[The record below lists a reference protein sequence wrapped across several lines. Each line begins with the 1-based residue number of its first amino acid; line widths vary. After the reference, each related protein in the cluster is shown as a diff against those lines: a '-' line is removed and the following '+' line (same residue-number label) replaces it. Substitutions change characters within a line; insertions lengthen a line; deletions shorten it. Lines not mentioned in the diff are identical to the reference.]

1 MDEQKKRWL
10 FQKAKQTALVFFVS
24 QGVMS
29 TLWMGKGW
37 LFGSEAREQVEFR
50 TGHME
55 ESLSQREREESVE
68 ATTEEPAGEVKE
80 KTTESTET
88 ETKEKPT
95 ETMERE
101 TTEKP
106 TEAIEKEIT
115 AEATDAITAETT
127 EPASVKIEG
136 DEKTKSETAGEE
148 PESAEEPEA
157 AAPLERADGI
167 GEAGLEKVRNGLKKE
182 AEARLGE
189 IRYSVELQ
197 NAAALRLSRGTGT
210 VMDVL
215 NENRGDKWRECTW
228 KECEVYAYLLSREE
242 DAYQALIKAL
252 SSAYVGSVT
261 REAGFTGYG
270 IGLSAEESEGAIL
283 VKAVIVFVKEPVFA
297 QSENSVG

>member
-1 MDEQKKRWL
+1 MDEQKKKWL
-10 FQKAKQTALVFFVS
+10 FQKVKQTAMIFFVS

-55 ESLSQREREESVE
+55 ESLSRREREESVE
-68 ATTEEPAGEVKE
+68 ATTEEPAEVVKE
-80 KTTESTET
+80 KTTESTE
-88 ETKEKPT
+88 
-95 ETMERE
+95 RE
-101 TTEKP
+101 T
-106 TEAIEKEIT
+106 
-115 AEATDAITAETT
+115 AE
-127 EPASVKIEG
+127 PVSVTIEG
-136 DEKTKSETAGEE
+136 DEKTKSETTGVETETARLETEAEGRETETASIQAETASVEAAGVE
-148 PESAEEPEA
+148 PESAEESEA

-261 REAGFTGYG
+261 REDGFTGYG

>member
-1 MDEQKKRWL
+1 MDEQKKKWL
-10 FQKAKQTALVFFVS
+10 FQKVKQTAMIFFVS

-55 ESLSQREREESVE
+55 ESLSRREREESVE
-68 ATTEEPAGEVKE
+68 ATTGEPAEVVKE
-80 KTTESTET
+80 KTTESTE
-88 ETKEKPT
+88 
-95 ETMERE
+95 RE
-101 TTEKP
+101 T
-106 TEAIEKEIT
+106 
-115 AEATDAITAETT
+115 AE
-127 EPASVKIEG
+127 PVSVTIEG
-136 DEKTKSETAGEE
+136 DEKTKSETTGVETETARLETEAEGRETETASIQAETASVEAAGVE
-148 PESAEEPEA
+148 PESAEESEA

-261 REAGFTGYG
+261 RDDGFTGYG

>member
-1 MDEQKKRWL
+1 MDEQKKKWL
-10 FQKAKQTALVFFVS
+10 FQKVKQTAMIFFVS

-50 TGHME
+50 TGHVE
-55 ESLSQREREESVE
+55 ESLSQGEREKSAE
-68 ATTEEPAGEVKE
+68 ATTEEPAEEVKE
-80 KTTESTET
+80 KTTESTE
-88 ETKEKPT
+88 
-95 ETMERE
+95 RE
-101 TTEKP
+101 T
-106 TEAIEKEIT
+106 
-115 AEATDAITAETT
+115 AE
-127 EPASVKIEG
+127 PVSVTIEG
-136 DEKTKSETAGEE
+136 DEKTKSETTGVETETARLETEAEGRETETASIQAETASVEAAGVE
-148 PESAEEPEA
+148 PESAEESEA

-261 REAGFTGYG
+261 REDGFTGYG
-270 IGLSAEESEGAIL
+270 IGLSAEESEGAFL

>member
-1 MDEQKKRWL
+1 MDEQKKKWL
-10 FQKAKQTALVFFVS
+10 FQKVKQTAMIFFVS

-55 ESLSQREREESVE
+55 ESLSQRERENSAE
-68 ATTEEPAGEVKE
+68 ATTEEPAEEVKE
-80 KTTESTET
+80 KTTESTE
-88 ETKEKPT
+88 
-95 ETMERE
+95 RE
-101 TTEKP
+101 T
-106 TEAIEKEIT
+106 
-115 AEATDAITAETT
+115 AE
-127 EPASVKIEG
+127 PVSVTIEG
-136 DEKTKSETAGEE
+136 DEKTKSETTGVETETARLETEAEGRETETASIQAETASVEAAGVE
-148 PESAEEPEA
+148 PESAEESEA

-261 REAGFTGYG
+261 REDGFTGYG
-270 IGLSAEESEGAIL
+270 IGLSAEESEGAFL

>member
-10 FQKAKQTALVFFVS
+10 FQKAKQTAMIFFVS

-55 ESLSQREREESVE
+55 ESLSQRERENSAE
-68 ATTEEPAGEVKE
+68 ATTEEPAEEVKE
-80 KTTESTET
+80 KTTESTE
-88 ETKEKPT
+88 
-95 ETMERE
+95 RE
-101 TTEKP
+101 T
-106 TEAIEKEIT
+106 
-115 AEATDAITAETT
+115 AE
-127 EPASVKIEG
+127 PVSVTIEG
-136 DEKTKSETAGEE
+136 DEKTKSETTGVETETARLETEAEGRETETASIQAETASVEAAGVE

-270 IGLSAEESEGAIL
+270 IGLSAEESEGAFL

>member
-10 FQKAKQTALVFFVS
+10 FQKAKQTAMIFFVS

-55 ESLSQREREESVE
+55 ESLSQRERENSAE
-68 ATTEEPAGEVKE
+68 ATTEEPAEEVKE
-80 KTTESTET
+80 KTTESTE
-88 ETKEKPT
+88 
-95 ETMERE
+95 RE
-101 TTEKP
+101 T
-106 TEAIEKEIT
+106 
-115 AEATDAITAETT
+115 AE
-127 EPASVKIEG
+127 PVSVTIEG
-136 DEKTKSETAGEE
+136 DEKTKSETTGVETETARLETEAEGRETETASIQAETASVEAAGVE

-261 REAGFTGYG
+261 REDGFTGYG
-270 IGLSAEESEGAIL
+270 IGLSAEESEGAFL

>member
-10 FQKAKQTALVFFVS
+10 FQKAKQTAMIFFVS

-55 ESLSQREREESVE
+55 ESLSQRERENSAE
-68 ATTEEPAGEVKE
+68 ATTEEPAEEVKE
-80 KTTESTET
+80 KTTESTE
-88 ETKEKPT
+88 
-95 ETMERE
+95 RE
-101 TTEKP
+101 T
-106 TEAIEKEIT
+106 
-115 AEATDAITAETT
+115 AE
-127 EPASVKIEG
+127 PVSVTIEG
-136 DEKTKSETAGEE
+136 DEKTKSETTGVETETARLETEAEGRETETASIQAETASVEAAGVE
-148 PESAEEPEA
+148 PESAEESEA

-270 IGLSAEESEGAIL
+270 IGLSAEESEGAFL

>member
-1 MDEQKKRWL
+1 MDEQKKKWL
-10 FQKAKQTALVFFVS
+10 FQKVKQTAMIFFVS

-55 ESLSQREREESVE
+55 ESLSQRERENSAE
-68 ATTEEPAGEVKE
+68 ATTEEPAEEVKE
-80 KTTESTET
+80 KTTESTE
-88 ETKEKPT
+88 
-95 ETMERE
+95 RE
-101 TTEKP
+101 T
-106 TEAIEKEIT
+106 
-115 AEATDAITAETT
+115 AE
-127 EPASVKIEG
+127 PVSVTIEG
-136 DEKTKSETAGEE
+136 DEKTKSETTGVETETARLETEAEGRETETASIQAETASVEAAGVE

-261 REAGFTGYG
+261 REDGFTGYG
-270 IGLSAEESEGAIL
+270 IGLSAEESEGAFL

>member
-1 MDEQKKRWL
+1 MDEQKKKWL
-10 FQKAKQTALVFFVS
+10 FQKVKQTAMIFFVS

-55 ESLSQREREESVE
+55 ESLSQRERENSAE

-80 KTTESTET
+80 KTTESTE
-88 ETKEKPT
+88 
-95 ETMERE
+95 RE
-101 TTEKP
+101 T
-106 TEAIEKEIT
+106 
-115 AEATDAITAETT
+115 AE
-127 EPASVKIEG
+127 PVSVTIEG
-136 DEKTKSETAGEE
+136 DEKTKSETTGVETETARLETEAEGRETETASIQAETASVEAAGVE
-148 PESAEEPEA
+148 PESAEESEA

-270 IGLSAEESEGAIL
+270 IGLSAEESEGAFL